1 MSNYLL
7 FAFSAVLVI
16 ISGTKLSQYGD
27 VIATKTKL
35 GYSLVGGILIAAATS
50 LPELVTS
57 VTSALIDTPDIA
69 IGNVYGSNTFNI
81 MILSLIDILHRN
93 GPLMIKVKMNHILA
107 GVLGV
112 LLSAIGAMAILVNHI
127 SKFDILLGWVS
138 GGSIAIFLIYLYG
151 SILIVRYENKKSIE
165 EGPEDIEI
173 VDKSNI
179 SLNRAIVGFGL
190 ACTIIIWAG
199 MTLSKTGDAIA
210 IETGLGHTFVGTL
223 VIAATTSLPE
233 LVASIAAIR
242 IGAYDMAVGNV
253 FGSNL
258 FNMTIIL
265 ASDLA
270 YYKASIF
277 SAVSIEHAITAMAGI
292 VLSCIAVIGLFY
304 RSKRTFFSIGW
315 DSVFILIF
323 YVLSI
328 YLIFIS

>member
-93 GPLMIKVKMNHILA
+93 GPLMVKVKMNHILS
-107 GVLGV
+107 GMLGA

-127 SKFDILLGWVS
+127 SNFDILLGWVS

-199 MTLSKTGDAIA
+199 MTLSQTGDAIA
-210 IETGLGHTFVGTL
+210 VETGLGHTFVGTL

-270 YYKASIF
+270 YYKGSIF